1 MEPTPY
7 DLIVI
12 GSGPAG
18 ESAAAAA
25 SAFGKR
31 AAIVERS
38 TLVGGAS
45 ANTGT
50 LPSKTL
56 RETALAI
63 SGLKARDLYGVDL
76 SLRHE
81 ATVAE
86 FMYHER
92 RVTANERRRIERGLS
107 RHGVVLYHGDAS
119 FLDPHTI
126 RVVTQAEP
134 REGGHTHAHHE
145 GGHHHLHPQATRHHE
160 VLLRG
165 ETILIATGS
174 SPVHPP
180 GFDFDHPRVLDSD
193 TILQLER
200 LPRSLAVIGAGVI
213 GSEYACTFAALGTDV
228 WIVDGRDE
236 LLPFLDA
243 EVSRTLE
250 DAMRNQLG
258 IEFLWKNRVTRCES
272 PEYGDITLEF
282 DTGGRLCVDA
292 VLVAAGR
299 SSNTASLSLAA
310 AGIEPGPRGLI
321 NVDAHYQTSVPHIY
335 AAGDVI
341 GFPALASTSMEQARV
356 AMCHAFH
363 TGYKTDL
370 APLLPTGIYTIPE
383 ASMIGATEEDIK
395 AQGIDYV
402 VGRANYAQCARGE
415 IIGDQIGFLK
425 LLFRRDDMKLL
436 GVHVIGEQASEVVHV
451 GVVAMLSEATGDLF
465 NRSCFNFPTLGD
477 LYKIATYDAYRQRGP
492 IATEP
497 TSDPKSEG

>member
-1 MEPTPY
+1 MEPTTY

-25 SAFGKR
+25 AAFGKR
-31 AAIVERS
+31 AAIIERS
-38 TLVGGAS
+38 PLVGGAS

-56 RETALAI
+56 RESALAI

-76 SLRHE
+76 SLRRE

-92 RVTANERRRIERGLS
+92 RVTANERKRIERGLS
-107 RHGVVLYHGDAS
+107 RHGVVLYHGTAS

-126 RVVTQAEP
+126 RVVAEAEL
-134 REGGHTHAHHE
+134 RDAGHGHSHDV
-145 GGHHHLHPQATRHHE
+145 GHHHGHHQAPRHHE
-160 VLLRG
+160 IHLRG
-165 ETILIATGS
+165 ETVLIATGS

-180 GFDFDHPRVLDSD
+180 AFCFDHPRVLDSD

-200 LPRSLAVIGAGVI
+200 LPRSLAVVGAGVI
-213 GSEYACTFAALGTDV
+213 GAEYACTFAALGTDV
-228 WIVDGRDE
+228 WVVDGRDE

-243 EVSRTLE
+243 EVSRALE
-250 DAMRNQLG
+250 DAMHNHLG

-272 PEYGDITLEF
+272 PDYGDITLEF

-299 SSNTASLSLAA
+299 SSNTAALNIEA
-310 AGIEPGPRGLI
+310 AGLEPGPRGLLS
-321 NVDAHYQTSVPHIY
+321 VDAHYCTSVPHIY

-356 AMCHAFH
+356 AICHAFQ
-363 TGYKTDL
+363 TGFKTDL

-383 ASMIGATEEDIK
+383 VSMVGAAEEDLK
-395 AQGIDYV
+395 SKGVDYV
-402 VGRANYAQCARGE
+402 VGRASYAHCARGE
-415 IIGDQIGFLK
+415 IIGDQTGFLK

-436 GVHVIGEQASEVVHV
+436 GVHVIGEQATELVHV
-451 GVVAMLSEATGDLF
+451 GVVAMMADATGELF

-492 IATEP
+492 VSPPAEAQA
-497 TSDPKSEG
+497 

>member
-1 MEPTPY
+1 MEPTSY

-25 SAFGKR
+25 AAFGKR
-31 AAIVERS
+31 AAIIERS
-38 TLVGGAS
+38 QLVGGAS

-63 SGLKARDLYGVDL
+63 SGLRARDLYGVDL
-76 SLRHE
+76 SLRRE

-86 FMYHER
+86 FMFHER
-92 RVTANERRRIERGLS
+92 HVTANERKRIERGLS
-107 RHGVVLYHGDAS
+107 RHGVVLYHGTAS

-126 RVVTQAEP
+126 RVVTEADP
-134 REGGHTHAHHE
+134 LVGVHGHPHDV
-145 GGHHHLHPQATRHHE
+145 GGHHHGHHPPPRNHELH
-160 VLLRG
+160 LRA

-180 GFDFDHPRVLDSD
+180 EFSFDHPRVLDSD

-213 GSEYACTFAALGTDV
+213 GSEYACTFASLGTDV
-228 WIVDGRDE
+228 WLVDGREE
-236 LLPFLDA
+236 LLPFLDF
-243 EVSRTLE
+243 EISRALE
-250 DAMRNQLG
+250 DAMHGQLG
-258 IEFLWKNRVTRCES
+258 IEFLWKNRVTRTEA
-272 PEYGDITLEF
+272 PDYGDITLEF

-299 SSNTASLSLAA
+299 ASNTATLNLPA
-310 AGIEPGPRGLI
+310 AGIEPGPRGLLT
-321 NVDAHYQTSVPHIY
+321 VDAHYRTAVPHIY

-363 TGYKTDL
+363 AGYKTDL

-383 ASMIGATEEDIK
+383 VSMVGAAEEDLK
-395 AQGIDYV
+395 AKGIDYL
-402 VGRANYAQCARGE
+402 VGRASYAHCARGE
-415 IIGDQIGFLK
+415 IIGDRTGFLK
-425 LLFRRDDMKLL
+425 LLFRRDDMKLM
-436 GVHVIGEQASEVVHV
+436 GVHVIGEQATELVHV
-451 GVVAMLSEATGDLF
+451 GVVAMLAEATGDLF

-477 LYKIATYDAYRQRGP
+477 LYKIATYDAYRQRGLV
-492 IATEP
+492 
-497 TSDPKSEG
+497 DPAPAAEA